1 MSKISNNFIQQNS
14 PDGGFLQSDIWRK
27 FQESTGRKIFI
38 INDNFH
44 ASIIEHILPVAGKYF
59 YIPRGPI
66 FGKSQEFPI
75 SNFQFPNEKG
85 TKKSLLGIIILA
97 KKENCGWIRI
107 EPADE
112 KSLELIK
119 ENSGHKIVKAP
130 HDVQPKE
137 IFVIGLEKSEE
148 ELLSGMKSKTRYNT
162 RLAEKKGVV
171 VKAISNFQSPIS
183 NEVPNPDIK
192 NPKYYIDN
200 FIRLVNITAKRDGI
214 VTHPEEYY
222 HRMFEIIPAEN
233 LKLYAAEFQGKIIAM
248 NLMIFF
254 GDTATYLH
262 GASDNEH
269 RNVMAPFLLQWRAI
283 RDAKKQGC
291 GKYNFGGIRSANPV
305 GNENRENKWDGITR
319 FKTGFSANTKPL
331 EFPGSYDII
340 LNPWRYNIYRWL
352 QEMKNIF

>member
-1 MSKISNNFIQQNS
+1 M
-14 PDGGFLQSDIWRK
+14 DFLQSKEWRK
-27 FQESTGRKIFI
+27 FQESTGRKTFI

-44 ASIIEHILPVAGKYF
+44 ASIIEHTLPIAGKYF

-137 IFVIGLEKSEE
+137 IFVADLEKSEE
-148 ELLSGMKSKTRYNT
+148 ELLSGMKPKTRYNI

-200 FIRLVNITAKRDGI
+200 FIRLVDITAKRDGI
-214 VTHPEEYY
+214 VTHPESYY
-222 HRMFEIIPAEN
+222 RRMFEMIPAEN

-269 RNVMAPFLLQWRAI
+269 RNAMAPFLLQWQAI
-283 RDAKKQGC
+283 LDAKKSGLK
-291 GKYNFGGIRSANPV
+291 KYDFGGVETAVDNNQA
-305 GNENRENKWDGITR
+305 GTGKKWEGITR
-319 FKTGFSANTKPL
+319 FKTGFSMSTRPVV
-331 EFPGSYDII
+331 FPGSYDII
-340 LNPWRYNIYRWL
+340 LNSWKYNIYRWL
-352 QEMKNIF
+352 QKMKNIF